1 MKIKTPYFTLEIEI
15 LFIITLLISIFSLNF
30 RNYLS
35 NYYICYLFILFHEL
49 SHMFVASIFGKEIN
63 KFKLSLSGVNI
74 SFKEEYLNSM
84 NIFKIKNI
92 LIYAAGPLSNIL
104 LSILF
109 INNKMI
115 FSINIFLAIL
125 NLLPIY
131 PLDGY
136 NILECILNI
145 FFNVEKCNIIIDII
159 SKFLFLLLFIL
170 AIFQLI
176 ILKNPSILIFL
187 IYIIILNES
196 NKEERKIKQIIKKS
210 VY

>member
-63 KFKLSLSGVNI
+63 QFKLSLSGVNI

-196 NKEERKIKQIIKKS
+196 YKEERKIKQIIKKS